1 MTKLA
6 TGLVAAALAL
16 ILWSPGQ
23 TGAQAAPLSVHNAL
37 AGVKLMPVTK
47 ASHRQIRRRNRT
59 YKNKRSYRKRLH
71 RRYGHRRGHPL
82 RYGGAGFYYLDPGP
96 YFVERCR
103 FLSDCPCRYLAQC

>member
-6 TGLVAAALAL
+6 TGLAAAALAL
-16 ILWSPGQ
+16 ILWSPGPWS
-23 TGAQAAPLSVHNAL
+23 AQAAPLSVHNAL
-37 AGVKLMPVTK
+37 AGVKLSPVTK
-47 ASHRQIRRRNRT
+47 ASHRQIRRRS
-59 YKNKRSYRKRLH
+59 YKNRRSYRKRLH
-71 RRYGHRRGHPL
+71 RRYGRRRGHSL